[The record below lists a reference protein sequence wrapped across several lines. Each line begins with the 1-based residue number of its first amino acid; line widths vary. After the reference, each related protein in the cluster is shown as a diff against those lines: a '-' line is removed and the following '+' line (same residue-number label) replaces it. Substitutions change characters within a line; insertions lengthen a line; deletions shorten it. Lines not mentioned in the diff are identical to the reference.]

1 MNNEVAGSTLTVILI
16 KKKSKKREHLMLTNP
31 LKFFFFFTLFFLLFF
46 NRQDVPALGATRVDW
61 KKTDILLKRFWLPIY
76 SSEASF

>member
-1 MNNEVAGSTLTVILI
+1 
-16 KKKSKKREHLMLTNP
+16 MLTNP